1 MLMSVI
7 ERFREIGALKAVG
20 WTNSNI
26 MKMILFESIMIG
38 VIGGFL
44 GMVAGSAVAVLLHQ
58 TFGLTAAITPMLL
71 LEAFS
76 FAVLLGLVGG
86 LYPAY
91 IASKADPIES
101 LRVE

>member
-1 MLMSVI
+1 MEFDRI
-7 ERFREIGALKAVG
+7 KEIGALKAVG

-26 MKMILFESIMIG
+26 VKMVMYESLALG
-38 VIGGFL
+38 VVGGIVGLMVGFGIDVFL
-44 GMVAGSAVAVLLHQ
+44 NSQ
-58 TFGLTAAITPMLL
+58 FGLPYSITPMLL